1 MNLEVYCK
9 NVLFQRGWTRVIIF
23 SFLLTAGCASQ
34 NADLH
39 EDLYEGPANSTM
51 PYKVKDTTYYPIS
64 NPAGFEQT
72 GTASWYGPNFNGKL
86 TSNQEVYDMHA
97 MTAAHKT
104 LPFNTRVKV
113 TNLENGRKAVVRI
126 NDRGP
131 FVKNRIID
139 LSLEAAKILG
149 VVEKR
154 TARVKLSALASSGSG
169 ANDEYV
175 GQAQSFAIQIG
186 SFRKRDN
193 AELLVKKTESGRIKS
208 VTRNGVAYYQ
218 VIVGKYSTFD
228 EAHLQMENLRDRG
241 YHGAFVVS
249 SN

>member
-1 MNLEVYCK
+1 
-9 NVLFQRGWTRVIIF
+9 
-23 SFLLTAGCASQ
+23 
-34 NADLH
+34 
-39 EDLYEGPANSTM
+39 
-51 PYKVKDTTYYPIS
+51 
-64 NPAGFEQT
+64 
-72 GTASWYGPNFNGKL
+72 
-86 TSNQEVYDMHA
+86 MHA

-139 LSLEAAKILG
+139 LSFEAAKILG
-149 VVEKR
+149 VVEKG

-208 VTRNGVAYYQ
+208 VTRNGIAYYQ

-228 EAHLQMENLRDRG
+228 EAHLQMENLRYRG
-241 YHGAFVVS
+241 YHNAFVVS